1 VGITVQVVDFL
12 RLGSATIKREQHS
25 SGRQGVAPVRL
36 AKQLTWRPAS
46 HESSLESNWARA
58 AVQRNG
64 AHDEME
70 PFSEGGVQ
78 DIDLQ
83 AGGEMDSLRDSLI
96 FAMTGRV
103 SASSPEGPAL
113 RRRPATIGD
122 TTLHLEDLRAELAR
136 QETSSSL
143 PSLRLVETTSLPF
156 RAEWR
161 AAGGNDGA
169 GWKLEDVKGA
179 ERGGKKVALMP
190 QRTLAECQEE
200 IGNMEAQ
207 LAAAKKDKRN
217 LQSELAMAEEERQGL
232 RDELEGYADIV
243 QALERAN
250 EQLQEECRRLGGGSR
265 SETDELMR
273 MRQLALACQ
282 RAEDKTARL
291 RALCALRE
299 NAAAARNRR
308 HARQRMSASITVWVQ
323 CSTANAFRAWSVCL
337 QRRKETGS
345 VSLQVDAL
353 TSQLAQHAEEGARLR
368 AEAAARCNEIVRRA
382 LSRLSRQLVARALET
397 WAAAGVHAR
406 RLRVV
411 ASRALRRWRGAAL
424 ALALT
429 GWQHEAS
436 QCRRRRQKVRAAVAR
451 MCFGVEAA
459 AVQRWREQARSQAT
473 GRAQV
478 GRALRC
484 MVQSSVAR
492 ALERWRAVH
501 RTAAAQRRKMAKV
514 LAWLTQGTLVHALQV
529 WRRVTLKN
537 QADRGKM
544 ARVVARLG
552 HRYLVQALEMWQCTV
567 HEAHRQRRKLAQ
579 VMHRF
584 WHGGLV
590 RALETWAE
598 TTRTQRIMKH
608 KIATVVQRMTHG
620 GLVRALETWAETTRT
635 QHIMKH
641 KIATVVQR
649 MTHGGLV
656 RSFQRWTDN
665 VQEDAMR
672 RRTIA
677 AVVARLSLRAV
688 GSAFDAW
695 IALCD
700 LAARE
705 WEVEKRSLQES
716 RGSVQAALEV
726 QVARFCSLGARAAGA
741 MALNHRRTAF
751 ATLRAAVAR
760 AARRASAEWH
770 FLRAWRRAAWAG
782 WRGREGRAAVLRLVG
797 AGLRREAGCRALWCW
812 RWGARARRQQRH
824 SLEQRWGRA
833 ARRLLARLMG
843 AWRTATSGS
852 AWAAMMD
859 ARDSRFT
866 GGQEVGVSKRV
877 CFSTFASW
885 KLAARLSANRH
896 LGLARSTPAR
906 PFAR

>member
-1 VGITVQVVDFL
+1 MGITVQLVDFL

-70 PFSEGGVQ
+70 PFSMGGVQ
-78 DIDLQ
+78 DVDLQ
-83 AGGEMDSLRDSLI
+83 AGDEMDSLRDSLI

-103 SASSPEGPAL
+103 SASSPETPAL

-200 IGNMEAQ
+200 IGSMQAQ
-207 LAAAKKDKRN
+207 LAAAKKDKRD

-282 RAEDKTARL
+282 RAEDNTARL

-308 HARQRMSASITVWVQ
+308 HARQRMSASITGWLQ

-424 ALALT
+424 GLALT

-529 WRRVTLKN
+529 WRRVTLKD

-544 ARVVARLG
+544 ARVVARLR
-552 HRYLVQALEMWQCTV
+552 HRCLVQALEMWQCTV

-620 GLVRALETWAETTRT
+620 GLVR
-635 QHIMKH
+635 
-641 KIATVVQR
+641 
-649 MTHGGLV
+649 
-656 RSFQRWTDN
+656 SFQRWSDN

-695 IALCD
+695 IAVCD

-705 WEVEKRSLQES
+705 WEVEKGALQES

-751 ATLRAAVAR
+751 ATLRVAVAR
-760 AARRASAEWH
+760 AARRAAAEWH

-782 WRGREGRAAVLRLVG
+782 SREREGRAAVLRLVG
-797 AGLRREAGCRALWCW
+797 AGLRREAGFRALWCW

-866 GGQEVGVSKRV
+866 GGQERKRV